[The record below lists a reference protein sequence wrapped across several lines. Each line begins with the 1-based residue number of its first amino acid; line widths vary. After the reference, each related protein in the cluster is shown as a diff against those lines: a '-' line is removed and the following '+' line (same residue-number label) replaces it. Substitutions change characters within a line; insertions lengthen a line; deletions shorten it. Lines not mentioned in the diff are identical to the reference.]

1 MFKIKVADT
10 FIDNKSGVSK
20 KSGKP
25 YSFNEQPNI
34 YIEIN
39 GEVRRFPQ
47 VIEQGKQPY
56 PAGTY
61 QLDIEKH
68 CRINDFG
75 NLVIES
81 YASYQLIPVAAPAPM
96 QKTG

>member
-10 FIDNKSGVSK
+10 FVENRSGTS

-25 YSFNEQPNI
+25 YSFNQQPNI

-47 VIEQGKQPY
+47 IIEEGMQPY
-56 PAGTY
+56 QAGNY

-75 NLVIES
+75 SLVIEP
-81 YASYQLIPVAAPAPM
+81 YARYQLVPVPVTKVA
-96 QKTG
+96 

>member
-10 FIDNKSGVSK
+10 FIENKSGTTK
-20 KSGKP
+20 AGKP
-25 YSFNEQPNI
+25 YSFNQQPNI

-47 VIEQGKQPY
+47 IIEQGKQPY
-56 PAGTY
+56 PPGNY
-61 QLDIEKH
+61 QMDVEKH

-75 NLVIES
+75 SLAIEPFAH
-81 YASYQLIPVAAPAPM
+81 YEFIPVAAPAPM